1 MPRFTVSAM
10 TVPPIGMCNGDSQLA
25 LTCIPALHAV
35 RTGRADADA
44 GGAVE
49 RQPAAGTARG
59 LVEAGSQVMAAAFD
73 AVGELEGGLRI
84 HRSTPVVTGGCAAAA
99 CARALALCSGGKV
112 SKTTRP
118 SMATVPSS
126 QISMTWEPKLWLH
139 GMRLTTGDECWV
151 SFTTCSSHRRHA
163 PSDCARGREVLEA
176 GKVGPEGE
184 LHGAHRAHALLGHD
198 DLGHARF
205 LALVLRVVLVAVDE
219 HDDVRVLLDGAGLAQ
234 VGHHRPLVGPL
245 LHRAVELRQCDDR
258 ALQLL
263 GQGLQA
269 ARDLAE
275 HGGAVF
281 FAAAAVA
288 AHQLQVVDDDQAGLA
303 ADARLASRP
312 GPHLARRQARAL
324 IDGDPRLAELV
335 DGLCHA

>member
-1 MPRFTVSAM
+1 MAMAPDATSARRLRPCRALPSQGSVL
-10 TVPPIGMCNGDSQLA
+10 VP
-25 LTCIPALHAV
+25 LHAHI
-35 RTGRADADA
+35 
-44 GGAVE
+44 
-49 RQPAAGTARG
+49 ARG
-59 LVEAGSQVMAAAFD
+59 KVLELGVHA
-73 AVGELEGGLRI
+73 LEGQL
-84 HRSTPVVTGGCAAAA
+84 HR
-99 CARALALCSGGKV
+99 
-112 SKTTRP
+112 
-118 SMATVPSS
+118 
-126 QISMTWEPKLWLH
+126 
-139 GMRLTTGDECWV
+139 
-151 SFTTCSSHRRHA
+151 
-163 PSDCARGREVLEA
+163 
-176 GKVGPEGE
+176 
-184 LHGAHRAHALLGHD
+184 AHRAITLFRNN
-198 DLGHARF
+198 DLGHPRL
-205 LALVLRVVLVAVDE
+205 LALVLGVVLVAVDE